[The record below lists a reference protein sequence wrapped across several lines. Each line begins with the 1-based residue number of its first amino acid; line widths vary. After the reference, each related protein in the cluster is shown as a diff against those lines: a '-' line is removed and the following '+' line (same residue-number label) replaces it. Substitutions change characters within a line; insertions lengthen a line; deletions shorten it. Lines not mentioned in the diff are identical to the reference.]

1 MMLQENRS
9 FVSIFLHVES
19 KNNKENLVNNKYNLH
34 NMDIQLYILSHIYFN
49 YIYVIEKEKEQ
60 QINL

>member
-1 MMLQENRS
+1 MMFQENRS
-9 FVSIFLHVES
+9 FVSIFLHVEA